1 MEFKTCKINM
11 CNKPCIPR
19 GKYCMIHR
27 TPSKY
32 RESKKEEVDD
42 DSLTIERRKRKNIL
56 NQKQNK
62 PKEETKK
69 KDDFD
74 LIERRN
80 IINQQEKDYIET
92 LERNRELLR
101 VKEENELLEVIKMS
115 EISNIYDN
123 KKKAISSIFGN
134 DINIKFTFPS
144 GVSFQQGFNN
154 LVKLSQLY
162 TYIDLYLHYNNLNY
176 IYELICYP
184 NKVLINN
191 NELLSDMNLPKQL
204 KISIYNKEE

>member
-1 MEFKTCKINM
+1 
-11 CNKPCIPR
+11 
-19 GKYCMIHR
+19 MIHR